1 MKQHETTDFTRGLH
15 LLPSFSKASELTSP
29 PPTGG
34 VRGGH
39 LFPEGYLL
47 PSFFSSRHHPF
58 PSSPEEG
65 RSYSTLQELLRPPR
79 VTPPSKSYST
89 LQELLL
95 PSRVTPPSKSYS
107 TLQELLLPSRVT
119 PPSKSYSV
127 VRRRC
132 FGVVISLPS
141 FSKGG
146 AGVVCKKTVPTSFL
160 LPPFSLSSSRVKPFC
175 INSCRCCV
183 AH

>member
-95 PSRVTPPSKSYS
+95 PSRVP
-107 TLQELLLPSRVT
+107 

>member
-107 TLQELLLPSRVT
+107 
-119 PPSKSYSV
+119 V

>member
-1 MKQHETTDFTRGLH
+1 MKQRISLIGRIQHDTTRNNKKQRISRISRIGRKQHVTTRNNELHEFHEFEGYIFSPPFSPPATT
-15 LLPSFSKASELTSP
+15 PSP
-29 PPTGG
+29 PPRR
-34 VRGGH
+34 RG
-39 LFPEGYLL
+39 E
-47 PSFFSSRHHPF
+47 
-58 PSSPEEG
+58 
-65 RSYSTLQELLRPPR
+65 

-89 LQELLL
+89 LQELLH
-95 PSRVTPPSKSYS
+95 PPRVTPPSKSYS
-107 TLQELLLPSRVT
+107 ALQELLLPPRVT

-141 FSKGG
+141 FSKGV